1 MSTIED
7 SSKDWKLSGGAIAS
21 QPAAR
26 VFSGRVIFDHLPK
39 TAGQAINTWLRATFG
54 SGCVT
59 GNLTGSHRELIKR
72 FGGEYSIL
80 SAHISFFG
88 EGLDSRYQYVTCLRD
103 PIDRVVSWLYFVLKG
118 PSLLPLQRANMATAV
133 EAFVGSEGSLD
144 GANAE
149 ASPLRDH
156 ISNYYVN
163 HFAAIS
169 QMSTANDDE
178 KLARALE
185 AIEGY
190 DILGFYEAL
199 PKFLADFAALLGS
212 PPPAMVDRVNITIG
226 RPRLD
231 RISPAFRRSLEELNS
246 LDTRFYRI
254 LSERYE
260 ADRKRWERPAVSV
273 TRWTPLNLPAR
284 RIFTGPAFALL
295 SVELE
300 GGNGHLSGDMVP
312 FALRFSLA
320 AAVEELEIGI
330 HVFDQDGRW
339 AFGTNTTLL
348 EQRLRNMRP
357 GTYLVHYALV
367 AELPEGEYT
376 AGFAF
381 AACDANGRKQE
392 LAWYDALLD
401 FHIELQRLKPSVG
414 YASLPVAVDCRPA
427 GDQVVVLVSDAS
439 GTLACTGALG
449 DVASGETISLP
460 VTLSNTS
467 SQDWISQYVHPINI
481 SYRWRDETGDQ
492 VIFEGQRTPLPDG
505 RLAAG
510 GRIALS
516 ISVLAPPRPGRY
528 RLQASPV
535 QELSTWFDVI
545 GFVALDMTVNV
556 VSPEAKRHFPATDF
570 RLYSQ
575 VGRPEGGARTSTGA
589 EGFLLFGPYA
599 KLPAGSWRAELAVSL
614 DPHGSSLRADVVV
627 DHGRQVLAQQQIMDP
642 TESLSL
648 PFELQEQVEGLEV
661 RLWVTAQADARI
673 LALSLAP
680 VASENLDAG
689 QTPPVDAN
697 AMPDASAP
705 RGAPDSA
712 KRAKDTVRTSRRK
725 APNARGPS

>member
-1 MSTIED
+1 MSTTED
-7 SSKDWKLSGGAIAS
+7 SNNGAMAS
-21 QPAAR
+21 QAVPR

-39 TAGQAINTWLRATFG
+39 TAGQTINAWLRTTFG

-72 FGGEYSIL
+72 FGGEYSLL

-88 EGLDSRYQYVTCLRD
+88 EGLDPRYQYVTCLRD
-103 PIDRVVSWLYFVLKG
+103 PIDRVVSWLYFVLKS
-118 PSLLPLQRANMATAV
+118 PSLLSSQRAGVAAAV
-133 EAFVGSEGSLD
+133 EAFVQSEGSL
-144 GANAE
+144 AQPNAE

-163 HFAAIS
+163 HFAAIA
-169 QMSTANDDE
+169 QISTASDDE
-178 KLARALE
+178 KLTKALE
-185 AIEGY
+185 AIGRY
-190 DILGFYEAL
+190 DIWGFYEAL
-199 PKFLADFAALLGS
+199 PQLVADFAALLES
-212 PPPAMVDRVNITIG
+212 PAPAMVGRVNVTIG

-246 LDTRFYRI
+246 LDIQFYRI

-260 ADRKRWERPAVSV
+260 ADRKRWERLAVSA
-273 TRWTPLNLPAR
+273 TRWAPMNQPAR
-284 RIFTGPAFALL
+284 RIFTGPQFALL
-295 SVELE
+295 SVQLE
-300 GGNGHLSGDMVP
+300 GGNSHLAGDMVP

-320 AAVEELEIGI
+320 VAVDELEIGI

-357 GTYLVHYALV
+357 GTYVVRYALV

-401 FHIELQRLKPSVG
+401 FHIGIQRVKPSVG
-414 YASLPVAVDCRPA
+414 YVSLPVAVDCQPA

-449 DVASGETISLP
+449 DIVADETISLP
-460 VTLSNTS
+460 VVLCNTS
-467 SQDWISQYVHPINI
+467 TQDWINHHVHPINI
-481 SYRWRDETGDQ
+481 SYHWRDEAGNE
-492 VIFEGQRTPLPDG
+492 VVFEGQRTPLPNG

-510 GRIALS
+510 GRIVLT
-516 ISVLAPPRPGRY
+516 IVVLAPPLPGRY

-535 QELSTWFDVI
+535 QELSTWFDAI
-545 GFVALDMTVNV
+545 GFVALDTTVNV
-556 VSPEAKRHFPATDF
+556 VSPEAKRHFPAADF

-575 VGRPEGGARTSTGA
+575 VGRLEGNARTSTGV

-599 KLPAGSWRAELAVSL
+599 RLPAGSWRAELTLSL

-627 DHGRQVLAQQQIMDP
+627 DHGRQMLVQQQINDP
-642 TESLSL
+642 IESVNL
-648 PFELQEQVEGLEV
+648 PFELAEDSEDLEV
-661 RLWVTAQADARI
+661 RLWVTAQANARVV
-673 LALSLAP
+673 ALYLAP
-680 VASENLDAG
+680 VAAENLDAR
-689 QTPPVDAN
+689 QTSPNDAN

-705 RGAPDSA
+705 HRAPRSA
-712 KRAKDTVRTSRRK
+712 KRTRGAARTPRRK